1 MVHPN
6 TLATAATGVATVD
19 NLLAF
24 EFHHAAEL
32 GLSPEQLPK
41 LVSICAA
48 YTTTVRPKIN
58 SMVALSAQTRGV
70 LALAEAP
77 QPEDI
82 AHGKANVDTIAD
94 LLREV
99 AGEWIDRHAE
109 AMALL
114 SEEQLRV
121 RAELIEA
128 RDRASLAAL
137 AGVLDETDL
146 EMAGVLDEAAVPA

>member
-24 EFHHAAEL
+24 EFHHAEEL
-32 GLSPEQLPK
+32 DLSPEQLPK
-41 LVSICAA
+41 LVSLCAE

-58 SMVALSAQTRGV
+58 SMAALSARTREI
-70 LALAEAP
+70 LSLPEAP
-77 QPEDI
+77 QAKDI
-82 AHGKANVDTIAD
+82 ADAKTNANRIAD
-94 LLREV
+94 LVREV
-99 AGEWIDRHAE
+99 TGEWIDRHAE

-114 SEEQLRV
+114 SDKQLRV
-121 RAELIEA
+121 RAELIET

-137 AGVLDETDL
+137 AGV
-146 EMAGVLDEAAVPA
+146 VHEAAVPA